1 MSDNKR
7 RVEDANLPLS
17 KEEVKKL
24 KGLKRDEEEL
34 KRIIEFNNKRYTNN
48 TSSSITNNMITPM
61 ARRKS
66 IFSTIISTTS
76 YTPGSYVYV
85 ESDISPNMNRPSGK
99 AWITT
104 VRTSKVG
111 PTASREVPTSEGHI
125 TPIAA

>member
-1 MSDNKR
+1 MPDNKR

-34 KRIIEFNNKRYTNN
+34 ERIIEFNNKRYTNDA
-48 TSSSITNNMITPM
+48 SSSITNNMITPM

-66 IFSTIISTTS
+66 IFSSIISTTS

-85 ESDISPNMNRPSGK
+85 EADTSPNMNRPSGK
-99 AWITT
+99 AWIIQALTDNLFT
-104 VRTSKVG
+104 LTCERGRQV
-111 PTASREVPTSEGHI
+111 
-125 TPIAA
+125 